1 MASGKAEMG
10 RLRAKAGEE
19 IMEIRKPAVAGR
31 FYEADP
37 EKLRKTVSKYL
48 ACEPVKTEGEII
60 GVLAPHAGYAYSG
73 AMAGRAFSRLEGI
86 KADTFVIIGTGHTM
100 SLDRGA
106 LVSGGLFETPLGRVP
121 VDAKL
126 AAELMKT
133 PSLFEN
139 LPEAHV
145 TEHSIEVQ
153 LPFLQVL
160 NNGDFKIL
168 PLLFNTENTDTLV
181 KAGKALAACLKG
193 RKAVI
198 CISSDLS
205 HYPPGDVAAVSDNS
219 IMLSLQTALR
229 NADPGYFDLACRLA
243 LEKNRS
249 KMDTAACGQAAI
261 IVGAAAALELGA
273 DDFELAGYSHSGMV
287 SGDDGNVVGY
297 AAGVFAKAEKK
308 KPGSIALNA
317 EMKSELLAQ
326 ARKSIGDY
334 LKNGR
339 IAPLPMSAR
348 LEFNQ
353 PAAVFVTL
361 TENGDLRGC
370 IGSMEPRMALADA
383 VSFFA
388 VSAAFDDPRFSPVT
402 RNELPKIKI
411 EISVLSPL
419 KPAASYAEV
428 EPHKHGVYV
437 KKGSRSGT
445 YLPQV
450 WEHFTTREE
459 FLTSLCLEKAG
470 LDANAWKEKST
481 ALYIYTVDSFEERL

>member
-1 MASGKAEMG
+1 
-10 RLRAKAGEE
+10 
-19 IMEIRKPAVAGR
+19 METRKPAVAGS

-37 EKLRKTVSKYL
+37 EKLKKTVSQYL
-48 ACEPVKTEGEII
+48 DCGPAKTEGEII
-60 GVLAPHAGYAYSG
+60 GVLAPHAGYVYSG
-73 AMAGRAFSRLEGI
+73 AMAGRAFARLKEI

-100 SLDRGA
+100 ALERGA
-106 LVSGGLFETPLGRVP
+106 LMAGGLFETPLGPVP
-121 VDAKL
+121 VDTKL

-139 LPEAHV
+139 LPEAHE

-160 NNGDFKIL
+160 NSGDFKIL
-168 PLLFNTENTDTLV
+168 PLLFNTENADTLV

-198 CISSDLS
+198 CVSSDLS
-205 HYPPGDVAAVSDNS
+205 HYPPGDVAAVSDKS

-261 IVGAAAALELGA
+261 IAGAAAALELGG
-273 DDFELAGYSHSGMV
+273 DDFDLAGYSHSGMT
-287 SGDDGNVVGY
+287 SGDDNNVVGY
-297 AAGVFAKAEKK
+297 AAGVFSKTGKK
-308 KPGSIALNA
+308 KPGAIALNA
-317 EMKSELLAQ
+317 EIKLELLAQ

-334 LKNGR
+334 LKNNR
-339 IAPLPMSAR
+339 ITPLPMSER

-361 TENGDLRGC
+361 TENGRLRGC
-370 IGSMEPRMALADA
+370 IGSMEPRAALADA
-383 VSFFA
+383 VNFYA
-388 VSAAFDDPRFSPVT
+388 VAAAFEDSRFSPVT

-419 KPAASYAEV
+419 KPVASYAEV
-428 EPHKHGVYV
+428 EPRRHGVYV
-437 KKGSRSGT
+437 QKGSRSGT

-450 WEHFTTREE
+450 WEHFKTRDE
-459 FLTSLCLEKAG
+459 FLSSLCLEKAG

-481 ALYIYTVDSFEERL
+481 ALYVYTVDSFEEGL

>member
-1 MASGKAEMG
+1 MDK
-10 RLRAKAGEE
+10 E

-37 EKLRKTVSKYL
+37 DKLKKTVLKYL
-48 ACEPVKTEGEII
+48 DCGPVKAEGEIM

-73 AMAGRAFSRLEGI
+73 ATAGRAFARLGEI
-86 KADTFVIIGTGHTM
+86 EADTFVIIGTGHTM
-100 SLDRGA
+100 SLKCGA

-126 AAELMKT
+126 ASELLKT

-139 LPEAHV
+139 LPEAHE

-160 NNGDFKIL
+160 KNGDFKIL
-168 PLLFNTENTDTLV
+168 PLLFNTENTDTLI

-198 CISSDLS
+198 CVSSDLS
-205 HYPPGDVAAVSDNS
+205 HYPPGDIAAVSDKS
-219 IMLSLQTALR
+219 IMLALQTALR
-229 NADPGYFDLACRLA
+229 NSDPGYFDLACRLS

-249 KMDTAACGQAAI
+249 QMGTAACGQAAI
-261 IVGAAAALELGA
+261 IAGAAAALELGA
-273 DDFELAGYSHSGMV
+273 DDFEQAGYAHSGMI
-287 SGDDGNVVGY
+287 SGDDDNVVGY
-297 AAGVFAKAEKK
+297 AAGVFSKAEKK
-308 KPGSIALNA
+308 KSGSIALTA
-317 EMKSELLAQ
+317 EIKLELLAH

-334 LKNGR
+334 LKSGR
-339 IAPLPMSAR
+339 IKPLPMSQR

-361 TENGDLRGC
+361 TENGRLRGC
-370 IGSMEPRMALADA
+370 IGSMEPHAALADA
-383 VSFFA
+383 AGSYA
-388 VSAAFDDPRFSPVT
+388 VSAAFKDPRFSPIT
-402 RNELPKIKI
+402 KNDLPKIKI

-419 KPAASYAEV
+419 KRAASYAEV
-428 EPHKHGVYV
+428 EPRRHGVYV
-437 KKGSRSGT
+437 TRGAKSGT

-459 FLTSLCLEKAG
+459 FLSSLCLEKAG

-481 ALYIYTVDSFEERL
+481 ALYIYTVDSFEDGV